1 MKMSWNCKNLYISIS
16 IARFL
21 KIIQGSTLLEESI
34 EKNSLNKYC
43 NAYNNLSQMCRDYLH
58 IQSANRKP

>member
-1 MKMSWNCKNLYISIS
+1 MEMSWNCKNLYISIS

-21 KIIQGSTLLEESI
+21 KIIQGSALLGESI

-43 NAYNNLSQMCRDYLH
+43 NTYNNLSQMCRDYLQ
-58 IQSANRKP
+58 IQIANKKP